1 MIDVPSLPVVFSLN
15 DFRAVGEVVGD
26 VASRILR
33 TVERRAAAAST
44 DVLAVGGLQGL
55 GVVAHAVGDDRGDGR
70 SGCPEVGFQPVA
82 ESVVQSGA
90 LLSFCLSVTGGRE
103 EGLIPSTRRSEEHT
117 SELQSLMRISYAVF
131 CLNNKKHRNS

>member
-33 TVERRAAAAST
+33 TVERRAAAERT
-44 DVLAVGGLQGL
+44 DVLAVGGLPGL

-70 SGCPEVGFQPVA
+70 SGCTEVGFQTVA
-82 ESVVQSGA
+82 ESVVKRGA
-90 LLSFCLSVTGGRE
+90 HLSFCLSDTGGRSD
-103 EGLIPSTRRSEEHT
+103 GLIPFTR
-117 SELQSLMRISYAVF
+117 AVRGSG
-131 CLNNKKHRNS
+131 RNLARPLTFASR

>member
-1 MIDVPSLPVVFSLN
+1 MRISDWSSDVCSSDL
-15 DFRAVGEVVGD
+15 
-26 VASRILR
+26 SRILR
-33 TVERRAAAAST
+33 TVERRAAAEST

-90 LLSFCLSVTGGRE
+90 HLSFCLSDTGGRE
-103 EGLIPSTRRSEEHT
+103 EGLIPSTRSVCGPCQKLARTLTLASVECYWGVGFG
-117 SELQSLMRISYAVF
+117 RRDD
-131 CLNNKKHRNS
+131 CLGGA